1 MCAQTATVA
10 SLQALLDAQ
19 GDTYRRLL
27 EALTQFGSVL
37 VAYSGGVDSSLLLA
51 AAHDALG
58 DKVLAV
64 TATSP
69 TYQAHERQ
77 AAIALAR
84 DLGVRHLLIESHELD
99 DPTFQANPADRCY
112 YCKRHLFVELQ
123 AIAARES
130 LAVVVDGANEDDR
143 ADFRPGRIA
152 GQEQGV
158 RSPLME
164 LGIGKDAI
172 RQMAKQRGLPNWDQ
186 PACACLA
193 SRIPYGEA
201 ITPERLNR
209 VGAAE
214 AAVRALGFRVLRV
227 RDHGNIARIEI
238 GRDEFA
244 RIGDESLRERMVTA
258 CVEQGYT
265 FVCLDLTGYRTGAM
279 NEALPLEQIEGYR
292 EVKP

>member
-1 MCAQTATVA
+1 MCAQSATIP
-10 SLQALLDAQ
+10 STQALHDAEE
-19 GDTYRRLL
+19 DTYRRLL

-69 TYQAHERQ
+69 TYPGHERQ
-77 AAIALAR
+77 AAIALAQ

-112 YCKRHLFVELQ
+112 YCKRHLFVELR

-130 LAVVVDGANEDDR
+130 MAVVVDGANDDDR

-152 GQEQGV
+152 GREQEV

-172 RQMAKQRGLPNWDQ
+172 RQMARQRGLPNWDQ

-193 SRIPYGEA
+193 SRIPYGQA

-227 RDHGNIARIEI
+227 RDHGDIARIEI
-238 GRDEFA
+238 GRDELTC
-244 RIGDESLRERMVTA
+244 IGDESLRDRIVAA

-265 FVCLDLTGYRTGAM
+265 FVCLDLMGYRTGAM
-279 NEALPLEQIEGYR
+279 NEALPLEQIESFR